1 MEKPLI
7 GITIG
12 DMNGIGPEL
21 IIKTFMD
28 ARMLKFCTPVIYGN
42 YKIFSRYKKLY
53 NIATEDLQMHSIR
66 QFSEIN
72 PKKINL
78 KICWDDDLDIEP
90 GKPTTQSG
98 KAAFLSLQSATKDAI
113 DGHIAAIVTAPI
125 SKDNIQQD
133 GFNFPGHTEYL
144 ADACKVKD
152 NLMLMTSPIMRVA
165 LVTSHIAVQD
175 ISKHLTR
182 EKILLKIN
190 LLYQSLKKDFQIE
203 KPKIALL
210 GLNPHAGENGRMGN
224 EEKEILIP
232 IIEELKQKNVL
243 IYGPFPS
250 DGFFGMH
257 HYQKFDGVLAMY
269 HDQGLIPFK
278 SLCFDDGV
286 NFTAG
291 LPFVRTSPDHGTA
304 FEIAGKNLATEES
317 FRNALL
323 CALDILKNR
332 QI

>member
-1 MEKPLI
+1 MDKPLI

-12 DMNGIGPEL
+12 DYNGIGPEV
-21 IIKTFMD
+21 IMKTLMD
-28 ARMLKFCTPVIYGN
+28 ARLLKFCTPVIYGN

-53 NIATEDLQMHSIR
+53 NIPLEELQIHSFK

-72 PKKINL
+72 HKKINL
-78 KICWDDDLDIEP
+78 KICWDEDYEIEP
-90 GKPTTQSG
+90 GKPTPQSG
-98 KAAFLSLQSATKDAI
+98 KAAFLSLQHATKDAL

-125 SKDNIQQD
+125 SKDNIQQE
-133 GFNFPGHTEYL
+133 GFKFPGHTEYL
-144 ADACKVKD
+144 ADASKVKD

-165 LVTSHIAVQD
+165 LVTSHIAIQD
-175 ISKHLTR
+175 VSKNLTK

-203 KPKIALL
+203 KPKIAVL
-210 GLNPHAGENGRMGN
+210 GLN
-224 EEKEILIP
+224 EEKELLSP

-243 IYGPFPS
+243 IFGPFPS
-250 DGFFGMH
+250 DGFFGLH

-304 FEIAGKNLATEES
+304 FEIAGKNKASEES
-317 FRNALL
+317 FRNALIS
-323 CALDILKNR
+323 ALDILKNR
-332 QI
+332 QN